1 MEAYKY
7 PGFESPLLVPT
18 KNSPCGHSMHFLS
31 LLSLILIVRQDP
43 GFQNAVSLL
52 SRSHALVAFCLT
64 KLNVPERHAQ
74 HVLLPQKLLQSVL
87 SVIQHEQQVLVG
99 MWQARE
105 GKTKQAEV
113 AEQAPRGRG
122 LLLSL
127 GCDMWHWLQHVLEVA
142 KAMPTSEGHSSRQ
155 E

>member
-52 SRSHALVAFCLT
+52 SRSHALVVCCLT
-64 KLNVPERHAQ
+64 KLHEPECRAR
-74 HVLLPQKLLQSVL
+74 HVLMPQKLLQSVL
-87 SVIQHEQQVLVG
+87 SVTQHKQQVLV
-99 MWQARE
+99 
-105 GKTKQAEV
+105 
-113 AEQAPRGRG
+113 
-122 LLLSL
+122 SL
-127 GCDMWHWLQHVLEVA
+127 
-142 KAMPTSEGHSSRQ
+142 
-155 E
+155 